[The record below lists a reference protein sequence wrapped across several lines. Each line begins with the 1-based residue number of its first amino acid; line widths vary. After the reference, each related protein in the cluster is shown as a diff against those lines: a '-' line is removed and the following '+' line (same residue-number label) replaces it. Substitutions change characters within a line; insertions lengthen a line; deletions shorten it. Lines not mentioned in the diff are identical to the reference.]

1 MKTRRQILKGLIIS
15 IGGSSLLNSC
25 GGIAQV
31 NISTN
36 GMNRFYSDEENAWV
50 SKICDLIIPRTE
62 TPGAIDVNVP
72 GFLDGLMAEWA
83 NSETQREHHN
93 SLKKIKVQLGSDY
106 LTIDEDSATNR
117 LAQLDTKA
125 FDGRPADF
133 REYRSLKG
141 LITQAYFAS
150 EDGAL
155 LEQKWVAVP
164 GSWNPRV
171 EI

>member
-1 MKTRRQILKGLIIS
+1 MATRRQILKGLIVS
-15 IGGSSLLNSC
+15 IGGRSLLNSC
-25 GGIAQV
+25 DGLAQV
-31 NISTN
+31 NTSTN
-36 GMNRFYSDEENAWV
+36 GINRFYSHEENAWV
-50 SKICDLIIPRTE
+50 SRISDLVIPRTE
-62 TPGAIDVNVP
+62 TPGAIDANVP
-72 GFLDGLMAEWA
+72 GFLDGLMADWA
-83 NSETQREHHN
+83 NIETQRDHHN
-93 SLKKIKVQLGSDY
+93 SLEKIKAQLGLDY
-106 LTIDEDSATNR
+106 LSIDEDSATNR
-117 LAQLDTKA
+117 LAQLDAKA
-125 FDGRPADF
+125 FDGRPIDF

>member
-1 MKTRRQILKGLIIS
+1 MSGLTKSEKRQPP
-15 IGGSSLLNSC
+15 
-25 GGIAQV
+25 Q
-31 NISTN
+31 
-36 GMNRFYSDEENAWV
+36 E
-50 SKICDLIIPRTE
+50 
-62 TPGAIDVNVP
+62 
-72 GFLDGLMAEWA
+72 
-83 NSETQREHHN
+83 
-93 SLKKIKVQLGSDY
+93 KIKAQLGLDY
-106 LTIDEDSATNR
+106 LTIDEDIATNR
-117 LAQLDTKA
+117 LAELDAKA
-125 FDGRPADF
+125 FDGRPIDF

>member
-1 MKTRRQILKGLIIS
+1 MATRRQILKGLIVS
-15 IGGSSLLNSC
+15 IGGGSLLNSC

-31 NISTN
+31 NTSTN
-36 GMNRFYSDEENAWV
+36 GITRFYTQQENAWV
-50 SKICDLIIPRTE
+50 SRISDLVIPRTE

-72 GFLDGLMAEWA
+72 GFLDGLMADWA
-83 NSETQREHHN
+83 NTETQRDHRN
-93 SLKKIKVQLGSDY
+93 SLEKIKAQLGLDY
-106 LTIDEDSATNR
+106 LTIDEDSATDR
-117 LAQLDTKA
+117 LAQLDAKA
-125 FDGRPADF
+125 FDGRPIDF

-155 LEQKWVAVP
+155 LEQRWVAVP

>member
-1 MKTRRQILKGLIIS
+1 MKTRRQILKGLIVS
-15 IGGSSLLNSC
+15 IGGSSLLNSY

-31 NISTN
+31 NISTD
-36 GMNRFYSDEENAWV
+36 GINRFYSDEENAWV
-50 SKICDLIIPRTE
+50 SKICDLNIPRTE

-72 GFLDGLMAEWA
+72 GFLVGLMAEWA

-93 SLKKIKVQLGSDY
+93 SLKKITTQLGSDY

-164 GSWNPRV
+164 GIWNPRV

>member
-1 MKTRRQILKGLIIS
+1 MITRRQILKGLIVS

-25 GGIAQV
+25 DGLAQV
-31 NISTN
+31 NTSTN
-36 GMNRFYSDEENAWV
+36 GITRFYSEEENAWV
-50 SKICDLIIPRTE
+50 SRISDLVIPRTE

-72 GFLDGLMAEWA
+72 GFLDGLMADWA
-83 NSETQREHHN
+83 NSETQRDHHN
-93 SLKKIKVQLGSDY
+93 NLEKIKAQLGLDY
-106 LTIDEDSATNR
+106 LTIDEDIATNR
-117 LAQLDTKA
+117 LAELDAKA
-125 FDGRPADF
+125 FDGRPIDF

>member
-1 MKTRRQILKGLIIS
+1 MITRRQILKGLIVS

-25 GGIAQV
+25 DGLAQV
-31 NISTN
+31 NTSTN
-36 GMNRFYSDEENAWV
+36 GITRFYSEEENAWV
-50 SKICDLIIPRTE
+50 SRISDLVIPQTE

-72 GFLDGLMAEWA
+72 GFLDALMADWA
-83 NSETQREHHN
+83 NSKTQRDHHN
-93 SLKKIKVQLGSDY
+93 SLEKIKAQLGLDY
-106 LTIDEDSATNR
+106 LTIDKGIATNR
-117 LAQLDTKA
+117 LAQLDAKA
-125 FDGRPADF
+125 FDGRPIDF

-155 LEQKWVAVP
+155 LEQKGVAVP

>member
-1 MKTRRQILKGLIIS
+1 MKTRRQILKGLIVS

-83 NSETQREHHN
+83 NNETQREHHD
-93 SLKKIKVQLGSDY
+93 SLKKIKAQLGSDY

>member
-1 MKTRRQILKGLIIS
+1 MITRRQILKGLIVS

-25 GGIAQV
+25 DGLAQV
-31 NISTN
+31 NTSTN
-36 GMNRFYSDEENAWV
+36 GKTRFYSEEENAWV
-50 SKICDLIIPRTE
+50 SRISDLVIPRTE

-72 GFLDGLMAEWA
+72 GFLDGLMADWA
-83 NSETQREHHN
+83 NSKTQRDHHN
-93 SLKKIKVQLGSDY
+93 SLEKIKAQLGLDY
-106 LTIDEDSATNR
+106 LAIGEDIATNR
-117 LAQLDTKA
+117 LAQLDAKA
-125 FDGRPADF
+125 FDGRPIDF

>member
-93 SLKKIKVQLGSDY
+93 SLKKIKAQLGSDY
-106 LTIDEDSATNR
+106 LTIDEDSATSR
-117 LAQLDTKA
+117 LAQLDTEA
-125 FDGRPADF
+125 FDGRPIDF
-133 REYRSLKG
+133 KEYRSLKG

-150 EDGAL
+150 KTARCLSKSG
-155 LEQKWVAVP
+155 
-164 GSWNPRV
+164 
-171 EI
+171 

>member
-1 MKTRRQILKGLIIS
+1 MATRRQILKGLIVS
-15 IGGSSLLNSC
+15 IGGGSLLNSC

-31 NISTN
+31 NTSTN
-36 GMNRFYSDEENAWV
+36 GITRFYTQQENAWV
-50 SKICDLIIPRTE
+50 SRISDLVIPRTE

-72 GFLDGLMAEWA
+72 GFLDGLMADWA
-83 NSETQREHHN
+83 NTETQRDHRN
-93 SLKKIKVQLGSDY
+93 SLEKIEAQLGLDY
-106 LTIDEDSATNR
+106 LTIDEDSATDR
-117 LAQLDTKA
+117 LAQLDAKA
-125 FDGRPADF
+125 FDGRPIDF

>member
-31 NISTN
+31 NISTI

-83 NSETQREHHN
+83 NNETQREHHN
-93 SLKKIKVQLGSDY
+93 SLKKIKAQLGSDY

-117 LAQLDTKA
+117 LAQLDTKRLTVA
-125 FDGRPADF
+125 PLISESTGR
-133 REYRSLKG
+133 
-141 LITQAYFAS
+141 
-150 EDGAL
+150 
-155 LEQKWVAVP
+155 
-164 GSWNPRV
+164 
-171 EI
+171 

>member
-1 MKTRRQILKGLIIS
+1 
-15 IGGSSLLNSC
+15 
-25 GGIAQV
+25 
-31 NISTN
+31 
-36 GMNRFYSDEENAWV
+36 
-50 SKICDLIIPRTE
+50 
-62 TPGAIDVNVP
+62 
-72 GFLDGLMAEWA
+72 MAEWA

-93 SLKKIKVQLGSDY
+93 SLKKIKAQLGSDY
-106 LTIDEDSATNR
+106 LTIDEDSATSR

-125 FDGRPADF
+125 FDGRPTDF

-141 LITQAYFAS
+141 LITQAFFAS

-164 GSWNPRV
+164 GIWNPRV

>member
-1 MKTRRQILKGLIIS
+1 MVTRRQILKGLIVS

-25 GGIAQV
+25 DGLAQV
-31 NISTN
+31 NTSTN
-36 GMNRFYSDEENAWV
+36 GITRFYSEEENAWV
-50 SKICDLIIPRTE
+50 SRISDLVIPRTE

-72 GFLDGLMAEWA
+72 GFLDGLMADWA
-83 NSETQREHHN
+83 NSKTQRDHHN
-93 SLKKIKVQLGSDY
+93 NLEKIKAQLGLDY
-106 LTIDEDSATNR
+106 LTIDEDIATNR
-117 LAQLDTKA
+117 LAQLDAKA
-125 FDGRPADF
+125 FDGRPIDF